1 MKKIICAILLLAL
14 AVLSVSALAEGARIG
29 ALTCIG
35 MTEDDVKQWTADV
48 AAAEG
53 KDTPYVNDN
62 TIVFLR
68 QHPGHAPGA
77 GQR

>member
-1 MKKIICAILLLAL
+1 MKRLVFLSLAL
-14 AVLSVSALAEGARIG
+14 MMTMSLTLPTLVEGARIG

-53 KDTPYVNDN
+53 KDTPYKSNSRKPRRLCN
-62 TIVFLR
+62 
-68 QHPGHAPGA
+68 G
-77 GQR
+77 